1 MDAMKKTAR
10 MWSEARETSVAL
22 RETFRIAL
30 DTLRAHK
37 LRTLLTLL
45 GVILA
50 VTTLVAVMSVL
61 NGLNVYVADKVA
73 NLGANAFVIDRIGI
87 ITNFDE
93 WVKARKRPPLDMSD
107 YEALR
112 DGMKLAQAV
121 AGEQD
126 TTADVRYGNDLSEDV
141 IIIGVT
147 PAYPEIREI
156 EVSQGRLFTQAD
168 EDHRSG
174 VCIIGADVAFKF
186 FPGIDPLGKDIRA
199 GQGQYQII
207 GVAKAKGTVFGVSQ
221 DNFVM
226 MPLGTYRKVWLKPLD
241 SVAMFVQAQGPEW
254 MPAAMDEARVILRS
268 RRHVQYQDD
277 DNFAVIAPTSITGL
291 WNRITGNAFG
301 IAIWVT
307 SVFLVVG
314 GIVIMNIMLAS
325 VTERTREIGL
335 RKSLG
340 ARRRHIVM
348 QFLVESSLLA
358 ASGGAVG
365 VALALVLAQIVRA
378 VTPIPISTPIFA
390 ISIALVLSTAVG
402 LFFGIYPAMRAARL
416 DPIEALRAEN

>member
-1 MDAMKKTAR
+1 VKKAIPTLAEVR
-10 MWSEARETSVAL
+10 QTLVAV
-22 RETFRIAL
+22 RETFWIAL

-37 LRTLLTLL
+37 LRTFLTLL

-50 VTTLVAVMSVL
+50 VTTLVAVISVL

-73 NLGANAFVIDRIGI
+73 NLGANAFVVDRIGI
-87 ITNFDE
+87 VTNFQE
-93 WVKARKRPPLDMSD
+93 WNKARKRPPLQMDD
-107 YEALR
+107 FEALR
-112 DGMKLAQAV
+112 DNMKLADQV

-126 TTADVRYGNDLSEDV
+126 ATADVRYGNIMSQDV
-141 IIIGVT
+141 SIIGAT
-147 PAYPEIREI
+147 PNFAPIRDVD
-156 EVSQGRLFTQAD
+156 VSNGRLLTQTD
-168 EDHRSG
+168 EDHRAG
-174 VCIIGADVAFKF
+174 VCVIGADVANKLY
-186 FPGIDPLGKDIRA
+186 PGIDPVGKTIRA
-199 GQGQYQII
+199 GQGEYDIV
-207 GVAKAKGTVFGVSQ
+207 GVAAPKGTVLGQSQ

-226 MPLGTYRKVWLKPLD
+226 IPLGTYRKEWLAPQD
-241 SVAMFVQAQGPEW
+241 SVSMFVQARGPEW
-254 MPAAMDEARVILRS
+254 MEAAEDEARVILRS
-268 RRHVQYQDD
+268 RRHVRYQDE
-277 DNFAVIAPTSITGL
+277 DNFAVIAPNSIMGL

-301 IAIWVT
+301 IAIWIT

-340 ARRRHIVM
+340 ARRRHIIL

-358 ASGGAVG
+358 ASGGLIGVG
-365 VALALVLAQIVRA
+365 AALALAGLVRA
-378 VTPIPISTPIFA
+378 ATPIPISTPIFA
-390 ISIALVLSTAVG
+390 ITISLVLSTAVG

>member
-1 MDAMKKTAR
+1 
-10 MWSEARETSVAL
+10 MWSEVRETSVAL
-22 RETFRIAL
+22 QETFHIAL
-30 DTLRAHK
+30 DTLQAHK
-37 LRTLLTLL
+37 LRTFLTLL

-73 NLGANAFVIDRIGI
+73 NLGANAFVVDRIGI
-87 ITNFDE
+87 ITNFDD

-107 YEALR
+107 FEALR
-112 DGMKLAQAV
+112 DGMKLAQAI

-156 EVSQGRLFTQAD
+156 EVSGGRLFTQAD

-174 VCIIGADVAFKF
+174 VCIIGADLVDKF
-186 FPGIDPLGKDIRA
+186 FPGVDAVGKEIRA

-226 MPLGTYRKVWLKPLD
+226 IPLGTYRKEWLKPHD
-241 SVAMFVQAQGPEW
+241 TVAMFIQAQGPEW
-254 MPAAMDEARVILRS
+254 MPAAMDEARVMLRS
-268 RRHVQYQDD
+268 RRHVRYQDD
-277 DNFAVIAPTSITGL
+277 DNFAIIAPTSITGI

-348 QFLVESSLLA
+348 QFLVESSLLSA
-358 ASGGAVG
+358 TGGAVG
-365 VALALVLAQIVRA
+365 VALALGIAQLVRA
-378 VTPIPISTPIFA
+378 VTPIPISTPFFA